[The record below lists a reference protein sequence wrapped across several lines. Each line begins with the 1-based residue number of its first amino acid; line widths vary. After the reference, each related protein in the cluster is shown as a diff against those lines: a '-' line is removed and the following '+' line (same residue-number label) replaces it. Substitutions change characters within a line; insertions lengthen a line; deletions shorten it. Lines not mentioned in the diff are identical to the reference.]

1 MFKNIVIK
9 ILNFLIIL
17 VFLLT
22 LTSCKNDLTKYI
34 DNSVAIVY
42 KNNVP
47 YIINEKG
54 ELFDLSQYDT
64 IVPIFDN
71 ILIVKKDGLF
81 GYIKN
86 TGEPLTEIIYDEAY
100 PFSEGKAVVRIQ
112 DLYHII
118 DINTTILYT
127 FETGVISYSYFS
139 ENKLVISKNE
149 KQGYLK
155 YDPNTK
161 LFSYLIEI
169 PKEGSTLV
177 DTNIIY
183 DYCGDFKGNYAVI
196 GNLNDEGKLKY
207 THIKED
213 GSKLYENLEWDYA
226 HNFSEGYAVV
236 GNTMTYNVKVYC
248 GNENWFD
255 DRASTNI
262 EIMGY
267 MYVDTEGNY
276 IGEKTYDLESGKEI
290 INPYVY
296 AMAKDYKDS
305 VALVARLFFYVEAEK
320 RNHLYDYSTDR
331 FFYNYDFIDYNGK
344 PIYGYYGYEIAGSYN
359 NWSGNISMY
368 NDFFKLDDYYIA
380 TFFRTNWHIYYT
392 PTNDLNPAFPFKTAK
407 YDISNQKNDEILDK
421 FPWVEQYLKDFTI
434 GDNTPGYVAN
444 MVTLPYTLSSFKTSS
459 YFNNKLVAKAQTYS
473 GMKDSC
479 GLLTINI
486 VDGVPL
492 ASYIIPPLYE
502 EIIY

>member
-1 MFKNIVIK
+1 MFKKIAKK
-9 ILNFLIIL
+9 ILNFIIIL
-17 VFLLT
+17 LLT
-22 LTSCKNDLTKYI
+22 VTITSCKKENKSYI
-34 DNSVAIVY
+34 ENSVAIVY
-42 KNNVP
+42 KNNTP
-47 YIINEKG
+47 YIINENG
-54 ELFDLSQYDT
+54 DLFDLSIYDT
-64 IVPIFDN
+64 IVPIFDE

-81 GYIKN
+81 GYIKK
-86 TGEPLTEIIYDEAY
+86 TGEPLTEVIYNEAY
-100 PFSEGKAVVRIQ
+100 PFSEGKAVVRIENE
-112 DLYHII
+112 YHII
-118 DINTTILYT
+118 DQNTTILYT
-127 FETGVISYSYFS
+127 FEKDVISYSYFS
-139 ENKLVISKNE
+139 ENKLVISKDE

-155 YDPNTK
+155 YNPETK

-169 PKEGSTLV
+169 PNEDTSLA

-183 DYCGDFKGNYAVI
+183 DYCGDFKGGYAVI
-196 GNLNDEGKLKY
+196 GNLNEEGRLKY
-207 THIKED
+207 THIKENGD
-213 GSKLYENLEWDYA
+213 KLYDSLEWDYA

-236 GNTMTYNVKVYC
+236 GNIKSYNVKVYC
-248 GNENWFD
+248 GKENWFD

-262 EIMGY
+262 EIMNY
-267 MYVDTEGNY
+267 MYVDPNGNY
-276 IGEKTYDLESGKEI
+276 IGEKTIDSESGEEI
-290 INPYVY
+290 IKPYTF
-296 AMAKDYKDS
+296 AMAKDFKDS

-320 RNHLYDYSTDR
+320 RNHLYDYSTER
-331 FFYNYDFIDYNGK
+331 FFYNYDFINFEGK
-344 PIYGYYGYEIAGSYN
+344 PIYGYNGYEIAGSYN

-368 NDFFKLDDYYIA
+368 NDFFKLEDFYIA

-407 YDISNQKNDEILDK
+407 YDISNYKNEEITQN

-434 GDNTPGYVAN
+434 GDNEPGYVAN

-486 VDGVPL
+486 VDGKPV